1 MTSSEE
7 FASAVAVVADH
18 VPADADV
25 TSLEMAR
32 TGGNWRLTLRT
43 STPGRVIGRRG
54 ATADAL
60 RAALAE
66 RLGDPGLTLNIAEA
80 RPPGDGPAPPPAG
93 DREPRLPRPSAP
105 HTAAEADEPAGP

>member
-1 MTSSEE
+1 MTSPQE
-7 FASAVAVVADH
+7 FGTAVAVVGAH
-18 VPADADV
+18 LPADADV

-32 TGGNWRLTLRT
+32 TEGNWRLTLRT
-43 STPGRVIGRRG
+43 STPGRVIGRGG

-66 RLGDPGLTLNIAEA
+66 HLGDPGLRLNIVEA
-80 RPPGDGPAPPPAG
+80 RPRGDGPAAPPAG

-105 HTAAEADEPAGP
+105 HTAAEGDKHGP